1 MWTWSA
7 FQSRGSV
14 FTRRLSLGKYPDGYR
29 RLWNWSHSMR
39 RERGG
44 VGIMA
49 TLTGSTTV
57 DRRASREVEL
67 WMNQHK
73 TKPRYSSIHWH
84 TPVLY
89 PHTNTVSSY
98 PYCTPIPILYP
109 HTNTVPHTPYCEKFL
124 NINYKIELKV
134 KLFLWSCQ
142 NNKISKNYHPQQFF
156 AGMITYLFGQ

>member
-1 MWTWSA
+1 MWIWSA

-44 VGIMA
+44 VGTMA

-73 TKPRYSSIHWH
+73 TKPRYSNIHWH
-84 TPVLY
+84 TP
-89 PHTNTVSSY
+89 
-98 PYCTPIPILYP
+98 CCIPIPILYP
-109 HTNTVPHTPYCEKFL
+109 HTHTVPHTNTVPSYQYCTPIPRTARSL